1 MSRKNVHAGFE
12 DRWRWVD
19 VGLAGGELDVAGAI
33 QVLGDEGLI
42 RKANGLGLADARG
55 ALWVLEPARDQLV
68 PGPRILLDHG
78 TLYGGPRLY
87 RPLRDLLLWDTGA
100 FSGSVPAN
108 DADAR

>member
-1 MSRKNVHAGFE
+1 MEEENVQAQFE

-19 VGLAGGELDVAGAI
+19 VGLAGGELDVAEAI
-33 QVLGDEGLI
+33 QVLGDDGLI
-42 RKANGLGLADARG
+42 RKANGLGLADGRG
-55 ALWVLEPARDQLV
+55 ELWMLEPGRERLV

-78 TLYGGPRLY
+78 ALYGGPRLY
-87 RPLRDLLLWDTGA
+87 RPVRDLLLWDTGA